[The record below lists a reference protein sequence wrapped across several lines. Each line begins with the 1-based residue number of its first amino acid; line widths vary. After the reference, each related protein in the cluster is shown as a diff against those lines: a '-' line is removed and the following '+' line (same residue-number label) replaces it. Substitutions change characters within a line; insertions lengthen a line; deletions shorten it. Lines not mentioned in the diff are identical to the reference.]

1 MLAEPEK
8 LPDIYIKE
16 ALSTKKDLESMPTKS
31 STPLR

>member
-16 ALSTKKDLESMPTKS
+16 ALSTKKRFGIDAY
-31 STPLR
+31 